1 MVWSGEAASLIARTL
16 IGEIGIL
23 PRHEPVLALLDDG
36 EVKITL
42 TDESV
47 LRVAVHRGFLTVDS
61 DSVTILADSA
71 ELADD
76 IDVAR
81 AEAALARAQAD
92 AERRRAAAAAASG
105 RGAARGRGRAA
116 DRAPAVSPGAARAAR
131 ARRRLRRPRACSRP
145 APG

>member
-1 MVWSGEAASLIARTL
+1 MSEELALDVRVVASDRMVWSGEASSLIARTL

-36 EVKITL
+36 EVRITL

-81 AEAALARAQAD
+81 AEAAVARAQSD
-92 AERRRAAAAAASG
+92 ANDDDAAAALRRAEVRLEVAASN
-105 RGAARGRGRAA
+105 
-116 DRAPAVSPGAARAAR
+116 
-131 ARRRLRRPRACSRP
+131 
-145 APG
+145 

>member
-1 MVWSGEAASLIARTL
+1 MSEELALDVRVVASDRMVWSGEASSLIARTL
-16 IGEIGIL
+16 IGELGIL

-81 AEAALARAQAD
+81 AEAAVRAHAD
-92 AERRRAAAAAASG
+92 ANDEEAAAALRRAVVRLEVAASH
-105 RGAARGRGRAA
+105 
-116 DRAPAVSPGAARAAR
+116 
-131 ARRRLRRPRACSRP
+131 
-145 APG
+145 